1 MKLRGIVLSLFVTCF
16 IIGCSKA
23 QEKPDYLSWEQDKD
37 SIKVFIENSY
47 LCPMFFFYQEKGQ
60 RTQILDLEGKER
72 RQIVSA
78 PITEIDST
86 NLFDKYSFLGM
97 GYGNRKL
104 QSYDTLYNYGLPF
117 LKGKSYKVMQG
128 QNTNGTHQGD
138 FSRYAIDFKMN
149 VGQTICAIR
158 EGLVVK
164 VKEHNTKG
172 GRGKK
177 YFNYAN
183 LIIVYHSDGT
193 FAQYVHLKHKGSLV
207 KVGDTVK
214 KGQPIGYSGNTG
226 QSTGPHLH
234 FAVYKPTTKR
244 LVSIPYILDSIPTKK
259 YVKGKYAV
267 NN

>member
-1 MKLRGIVLSLFVTCF
+1 MKLEKVFLFLLATCL
-16 IIGCSKA
+16 ITGCSKA
-23 QEKPDYLSWEQDKD
+23 QEKPHYVVFEQSQD
-37 SIKVFIENSY
+37 SLNVFIENAY

-60 RTQILDLEGKER
+60 RTQILDLQGKER
-72 RQIVSA
+72 RKIVSA
-78 PITEIDST
+78 ASSDLDSIT
-86 NLFDKYSFLGM
+86 LFDRYAFLGM

-104 QSYDTLYNYGLPF
+104 QSYDTLYNYALPF
-117 LKGKSYKVMQG
+117 LKNKQYKVSQG

-149 VGQTICAIR
+149 VGQTVCAIR

-177 YFNYAN
+177 YFPYAN
-183 LIIVYHSDGT
+183 LIIIYHDDGT

-234 FAVYKPTTKR
+234 FAVYKPTTKG
-244 LVSIPYILDSIPTKK
+244 LVSIPYILDSIPTQK
-259 YVKGKYAV
+259 YTKGKYAV